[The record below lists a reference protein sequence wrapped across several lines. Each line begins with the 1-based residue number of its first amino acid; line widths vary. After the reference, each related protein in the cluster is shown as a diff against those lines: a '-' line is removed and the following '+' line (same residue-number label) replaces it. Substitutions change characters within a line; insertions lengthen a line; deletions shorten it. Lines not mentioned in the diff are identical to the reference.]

1 MVLSNGKHYELQGY
15 DYLCDP
21 KNGNA
26 LAVRRSTGEA
36 SDAVTVTVPIGTTWQ
51 TPEQQEVQ
59 NERRKQKQDF
69 YEQKSRLDT
78 LGEFSFVLA
87 KQRFEGISPET
98 VARLV
103 YLSTYLR
110 TDPSQALFLTQRT
123 KMTKHD
129 LPSIMGLSRRT
140 ADRFLDEASQEY
152 IVLDDVGHLSLNAA
166 LFCRGKIGRHGESL
180 SWRKVY
186 ISAVRSLYRAAN
198 GKHRYLGYM
207 FQMIPFINIQY
218 NMLCENIFERDLDN
232 IRQMTD
238 KDFCREISYDYSQIA
253 RLRKVYKNIRFEVDG
268 RMEAFCAFVDAGCGT
283 RIYINPHILYS
294 GTRPD
299 LVEVLGS
306 FCK

>member
-21 KNGNA
+21 KSGNA
-26 LAVRRSTGEA
+26 LAVRRSTGEV

-51 TPEQQEVQ
+51 TPEQQEAQ

-78 LGEFSFVLA
+78 LGEFSFVSA

-98 VARLV
+98 AARLV

-110 TDPSQALFLTQRT
+110 TDPSQALFSTQRT
-123 KMTKHD
+123 KMTRYD

-186 ISAVRSLYRAAN
+186 VSAVRNVYRAAN
-198 GKHRYLGYM
+198 GKHRYLGYV

-218 NMLCENIFERDLDN
+218 NILCENIFERDLDN
-232 IRQMTD
+232 IQQMTD
-238 KDFCREISYDYSQIA
+238 KDFCREIGYGYSQIA

-268 RMEAFCAFVDAGCGT
+268 RMEVFCAFVDAGCGT
-283 RIYINPHILYS
+283 RIYVNPHILYS